1 MQRVTTEEV
10 MEAETKAISSADAD
24 ADVELVAKEAVANLS
39 SLKTTSRRNCKNKR
53 KDEQANDGANE
64 RAQER

>member
-1 MQRVTTEEV
+1 MTTEEV